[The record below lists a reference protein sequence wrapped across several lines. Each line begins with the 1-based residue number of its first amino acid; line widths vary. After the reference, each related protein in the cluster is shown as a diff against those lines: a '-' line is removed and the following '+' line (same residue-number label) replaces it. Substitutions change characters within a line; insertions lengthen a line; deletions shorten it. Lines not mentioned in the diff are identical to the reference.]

1 MIEDY
6 YYDITVLDRTK
17 VDNGAGGWS
26 EAWTEI
32 AIVQGVINR
41 STPNTSFIGGKVT
54 EMSEYKALTELN
66 DYIKAHS
73 RLKDSDGKVY
83 RVNGKPKDCIK
94 RGHHL
99 AMDLDYYDQDNG
111 VVI

>member
-6 YYDITVLDRTK
+6 YYDITVLDRVK
-17 VDNGAGGWS
+17 VDNGAGGWA
-26 EAWTEI
+26 ETWTEL
-32 AIVQGVINR
+32 AIVRGVINR

-54 EMSEYKALTELN
+54 EFSEYKALTEPN
-66 DYIKAHS
+66 EYINANS
-73 RLKDSDGKVY
+73 RLKDSDGKIY

-99 AMDLDYYDQDNG
+99 AMDLDYYDIDNE